1 MAKLHAENFADQVIG
16 TQRELGRLK
25 VSQIAQALTDYPLV
39 RLMLK
44 KERRMYLSGRGI
56 SIKLFDRLSS
66 SAKMVGVMDEQIA
79 SFGDHLRDMTTDWVH
94 ASADYSMEYRT
105 DVLMNRGEAKIS
117 DIIKIKRVAA
127 LLNLVELLDD
137 KGWSAPTSSTDNLN
151 PRGIPYW
158 IVTNSERG
166 FNGSAHANIGGA
178 TVGGI
183 DTDIVT
189 NFKNWT
195 DTYKDVTYSDA
206 IRSMRLAF
214 MRIKFRSPEN
224 IAEYRGNDKFR
235 IWVNDETKLNFDDI
249 LTGQNDNLKAD
260 VATFDG
266 QSVFKRI
273 PIGHVPQLD
282 SDTTNPIFMLNH
294 GTFFFAVLT
303 GDFFR
308 QTHEKAPH
316 QPNVT
321 THSIWLT
328 FNGVCVDRR
337 RNAILY
343 VI

>member
-1 MAKLHAENFADQVIG
+1 MAALHAIDFADQIIG

-25 VSQIAQALTDYPLV
+25 VSQIAQALQDYPLV

-44 KERRMYLSGRGI
+44 KERRLYRSGRGI
-56 SIKLFDRLSS
+56 QIQLFDRLSS

-79 SFGDHLRDMTTDWVH
+79 SFGDHLRQMTTDWVH

-105 DVLMNRGEAKIS
+105 DVLMNRGESKIS
-117 DIIKIKRVAA
+117 DIIKLKRVAT
-127 LLNLVELLDD
+127 LINLVELLDE
-137 KGWSAPTSSTDNLN
+137 KGWSAPTSSTDLTN

-158 IVTNSERG
+158 IVRNATQG
-166 FNGSAHANIGGA
+166 FNGSAHANIGGS

-183 DTDIVT
+183 DTDVVT

-195 DTYKDVTYSDA
+195 DTYVDVTYSDA
-206 IRSMRLAF
+206 VRAMRLAF
-214 MRIKFRSPEN
+214 MKIKFRSPEN
-224 IAEYRGNDKFR
+224 INEYRGNDKFR
-235 IWVNDETKLNFDDI
+235 VYVNDQTKLNFDDI
-249 LTGQNDNLKAD
+249 ATSQNDNLGSD
-260 VATFDG
+260 VAMFDG
-266 QSVFKRI
+266 SSVFKRI
-273 PIGHVPQLD
+273 PISHVPQLD
-282 SDTTNPIFMLNH
+282 SDTTNPIILLNH

-308 QTHEKAPH
+308 HTTEKAPH

-321 THSIWLT
+321 TSSIWLT

-343 VI
+343 VA